1 MQLHSMGRQ
10 TTSMENVALLNLFQF
25 CSQVYAFK
33 NKKTAI
39 FGIVFLF
46 SRDFLLPF
54 TSWYFFFK
62 IANNN
67 EKMYVHLN
75 MSGNGSELFVQNMNQ
90 TFTISI

>member
-39 FGIVFLF
+39 FGIV
-46 SRDFLLPF
+46 LPF